1 MDLKEL
7 HLRGGRALV
16 GVYGAFMEVHFDG
29 RVPVGL
35 RRLDIVLTINKL
47 IGTLGLAKN
56 NLL

>member
-1 MDLKEL
+1 
-7 HLRGGRALV
+7 
-16 GVYGAFMEVHFDG
+16 MEVHFDG

-35 RRLDIVLTINKL
+35 RRLDIVLTIIIKL